1 MTRNHIFSLTIKY
14 FQSNKKGLNQKSR
27 RTSKNGFFFAFF
39 DFLAIFGEKS
49 PPNVFHPKSA
59 RKWKFSKSSFSE
71 LRRGF
76 PFKLFLLDQWTCE
89 VVENTFFG
97 PAEGF
102 SGIGGGFL
110 HSINFFDFFG
120 PGTRSFSSYI

>member
-1 MTRNHIFSLTIKY
+1 MTRNRIFSETTKY
-14 FQSNKKGLNQKSR
+14 FRSNKRGLNQKSLK
-27 RTSKNGFFFAFF
+27 TSKNER
-39 DFLAIFGEKS
+39 FLAFLAKNGEKS

-59 RKWKFSKSSFSE
+59 RKSKFSKSSFSE

-76 PFKLFLLDQWTCE
+76 PFKLFLFDQWTCE

-110 HSINFFDFFG
+110 HSIILSQLSG
-120 PGTRSFSSYI
+120 GWTRSFSSYI